1 MSKLILF
8 DVDGVLIKE
17 GTFINRYSV
26 AIKKVFNV
34 SVDIKRITTSGK
46 TDTLILLEL
55 AQSVGISESEVKR
68 HINKLR
74 NSAIEYVKKHIYKTK
89 IYTKDGVKSLLNELK
104 NKGYLLGLVTGNLK
118 KIAKIKLE
126 KINLYQ
132 FFDLGGF
139 GDTLIP
145 RNKIIKEVIEKA
157 KISKNNVF
165 YFGDSPLDVMAGKD
179 VGIKTIAVATGN
191 YSTKDLQKL
200 NPDFVFENLSN
211 LKKILSV
218 IK

>member
-1 MSKLILF
+1 MNKLILF

-17 GTFINRYSV
+17 GTFINRYSA

-34 SVDIKRITTSGK
+34 NVDIKRITTSGK